1 MSNEPLTTADEESP
15 PIIKDE
21 NYHRAMASVELT
33 LQKLRSCPPEE
44 RERLRRDLSHLEDML
59 RKLEAGRVEIVVFG
73 EISTGKSAL
82 INALIGRE
90 VSAVDVQGGWTKEVW
105 QFGWE
110 TAGYHVPG
118 LESSELVLIDT
129 PGLNEVGGQRRGELA
144 QEVARRADL
153 LLFVTD
159 SDLNDTEYSAL
170 TLLAGIQKPMLVV
183 LNKIDLYSPAQRE
196 RLLEV
201 LREERLRGLMA
212 PEDVI
217 PTAADPREIEYVIQ
231 SPDGRTRSEWRR
243 PEPDVGLL
251 KARIL
256 EILDRDGLALM
267 ALNAAMYAADKSDR
281 IATLRVQ
288 LREKR
293 ANQTIWSF
301 ASVKAVAVGLNIVP
315 GADAL
320 GGIAVDATMVATLAH
335 IYGLRMS
342 WMHARKLVATIA
354 KAAGWVLVAEFG
366 THLLSMTFKALTLG
380 YGTVITAVPQG
391 AAAGYGSY
399 IVGQAARYYFEHG
412 SSWGSEGPK
421 LVVQRLLEQTD
432 KQSVIERLK
441 EEIKKKIQFNPHA
454 ESSSGT

>member
-1 MSNEPLTTADEESP
+1 MSNDQMTSAAAPT
-15 PIIKDE
+15 PILRDE
-21 NYHRAMASVELT
+21 NYHRAMSSVEQT
-33 LQKLRSCPPEE
+33 LQKLRNCPAEE
-44 RERLRRDLSHLEDML
+44 RDRLRRDLSLLEDML

-90 VSAVDVQGGWTKEVW
+90 VSSVDVQGGWTKEVW

-118 LESSELVLIDT
+118 LESSEVVLIDT
-129 PGLNEVGGQRRGELA
+129 PGLNEIGGQRRADLA

-183 LNKIDLYSPAQRE
+183 LNKVDLYSPAQRE
-196 RLLEV
+196 RLLQV
-201 LREERLRGLMA
+201 LREERLRGLVA
-212 PEDVI
+212 EEDIV

-243 PEPDVGLL
+243 PEPDIGAL

-256 EILDRDGLALM
+256 EILDRDGLALL

-293 ANQTIWSF
+293 ATQTIWSF

-342 WMHARKLVATIA
+342 WMHARQLVATIA

-380 YGTVITAVPQG
+380 YGTILTAVPQG

-421 LVVQRLLEQTD
+421 AVVHRLLEETD
-432 KQSVIERLK
+432 KQSVIARLK
-441 EEIKKKIQFNPHA
+441 DEIKNKIRLNPHA
-454 ESSSGT
+454 DSSK